1 MQIKLDYYEIL
12 EALEAYPLDKHNIK
26 CSLNDNPD
34 YPYLDTTKV
43 KYQTTKDPHTGN
55 STIDPNK
62 TTYEQ
67 INVEINDNSDITIYI

>member
-12 EALEAYPLDKHNIK
+12 EALEAYLLDKHNIK

-43 KYQTTKDPHTGN
+43 KYATAKDPHTGN
-55 STIDPNK
+55 TAINLSK

>member
-12 EALEAYPLDKHNIK
+12 EALEAYLLNKHQIN
-26 CSLNDNPD
+26 CSLDDNAD

-43 KYQTTKDPHTGN
+43 KYQTKTDPHTGN
-55 STIDPNK
+55 TSIDPDK

-67 INVEINDNSDITIYI
+67 INIEINENSDITIYI

>member
-12 EALEAYPLDKHNIK
+12 EALEAYLLEKHNIK

-43 KYQTTKDPHTGN
+43 NYQTTTDPHTGN
-55 STIDPNK
+55 TSIDPAK